1 MKRIISENRLNNIIN
16 EAIQEATLRNTV
28 RQMVIEE
35 LSRLNERGKKKGG
48 HDDDENTKT
57 FVSIMQG
64 PHEEKYNVSDFG
76 REVLADRYPSMSDD
90 ALRSLA
96 SKITRGKRKMPPG
109 LGAKAMQWV
118 REK

>member
-1 MKRIISENRLNNIIN
+1 MKRNISENRLNHIVR
-16 EAIQEATLRNTV
+16 EAIEEAALRSTV
-28 RQMVIEE
+28 KKLVIEE
-35 LSRLNERGKKKGG
+35 LSIINERKTKKRNN
-48 HDDDENTKT
+48 DDDENTKT

-64 PHEEKYNVSDFG
+64 PHEDKYNVSDFG

-96 SKITRGKRKMPPG
+96 SKITRGVRKMPPG
-109 LGAKAMQWV
+109 LGAKAIQWI